1 MNKTILA
8 LAAAL
13 LAVGVAAAAAADV
26 QSDPATSRDPR
37 SIVRDPEWQKRFLGS
52 YGFLSGV
59 EPEINTSELEMLR
72 EVIELMK
79 VDTRAAQ
86 AMLAQGVSANS
97 SAALD
102 FILANLE
109 FQNGELESARK
120 HYESALKKFPD
131 FRRAHK
137 NLGLLRVQANELAG
151 ATEHLT
157 RAIELGDRD
166 GRTYGLLGYCYV
178 NLENYV
184 AAEAAYRNAVLAE
197 PDTRDWQLGLARS
210 LLAMEKYKEA
220 AALFSSLI
228 EKDPENGTYW
238 MLQANAFLG
247 LNEPLKAAVNLEAAR
262 LLGKADIQSLILLG
276 DIYMN
281 DGDADLAREAYL
293 DVVKMD
299 EKAEHFR
306 AAQRAAELLVR
317 VGANADAA
325 ALVQSIER
333 RYGKRLDADQQLELM
348 TLQAK
353 LARAQGRPDEAAR
366 ILETIVQRDGTR
378 GEALLELARYHRD
391 VGNKQKAVLML
402 ERAQNLEDFEYEAL
416 VEHAQLE
423 VGERH
428 YDRAANLL
436 RQATRIRSE
445 PRVERFLAQVEEAAR
460 RN

>member
-1 MNKTILA
+1 MQRRLHATI
-8 LAAAL
+8 AAL
-13 LAVGVAAAAAADV
+13 VVGCLVGAPAVAQFKPWSG
-26 QSDPATSRDPR
+26 S
-37 SIVRDPEWQKRFLGS
+37 SIVADPEWQKRFLGS
-52 YGFLSGV
+52 YGFLSGA
-59 EPEINTSELEMLR
+59 EPDIRPSELEVLK
-72 EVIELMK
+72 EVIDLMK
-79 VDTRAAQ
+79 VNPRAAA
-86 AMLAQGVSANS
+86 AMLEQTQSADS
-97 SAALD
+97 SAAVD
-102 FILANLE
+102 FILANLQ
-109 FQNGELESARK
+109 FQNGDLEAAEDS
-120 HYESALKKFPD
+120 YESALRKFPD

>member
-1 MNKTILA
+1 MQRRLHATI
-8 LAAAL
+8 AAL
-13 LAVGVAAAAAADV
+13 VVGCLVGAPAVAQFKPWSG
-26 QSDPATSRDPR
+26 S
-37 SIVRDPEWQKRFLGS
+37 SIVADPEWQKRFLGS
-52 YGFLSGV
+52 YGFLSGA
-59 EPEINTSELEMLR
+59 EPDIRPSEIEVLK
-72 EVIELMK
+72 EVIDLMK
-79 VDTRAAQ
+79 VNPRAA
-86 AMLAQGVSANS
+86 ATMLEQTKSDDS
-97 SAALD
+97 SAAVD

-109 FQNGELESARK
+109 FQNGDLEAAEAS
-120 HYESALKKFPD
+120 YESALRKFPD

-137 NLGLLRVQANELAG
+137 NLGLLRVQANALAG

-184 AAEAAYRNAVLAE
+184 AAETAYRNAVLAE

-210 LLAMEKYKEA
+210 LLAMEQYKEA

-391 VGNKQKAVLML
+391 AGNEQKAVLML

-416 VEHAQLE
+416 VEHAQFE
-423 VGERH
+423 VAERH